1 MTGRRRTGTIASRHY
16 FTSCSLICPPT
27 TTITTDT
34 DSLHLSSPYGRLSSY
49 GIPLDVDPAASVRR
63 RFHVTTPGA
72 SLDRGLAAKTRGK
85 DPRSHGGRGGG
96 GGEAALHYATSRFV
110 FFFFPRPPFRCRP
123 AVACVEFFCQS
134 FTVEPSESRD
144 EVLRGLLLWTVR
156 GRA

>member
-63 RFHVTTPGA
+63 RFRVTTPGA

-110 FFFFPRPPFRCRP
+110 FFFSPGHHF
-123 AVACVEFFCQS
+123 AVAPQLHALSFF
-134 FTVEPSESRD
+134 
-144 EVLRGLLLWTVR
+144 VR
-156 GRA
+156 ALQ